1 MGGTCRDK
9 VRTLGKPKVNLQRF
23 FGEPGVTYA
32 ETAENLGRNHGENL
46 KRTAEEK
53 VIQL

>member
-23 FGEPGVTYA
+23 FGEPGETYG
-32 ETAENLGRNHGENL
+32 ETIVNLGRTSGESW
-46 KRTAEEK
+46 EK
-53 VIQL
+53 MGKI